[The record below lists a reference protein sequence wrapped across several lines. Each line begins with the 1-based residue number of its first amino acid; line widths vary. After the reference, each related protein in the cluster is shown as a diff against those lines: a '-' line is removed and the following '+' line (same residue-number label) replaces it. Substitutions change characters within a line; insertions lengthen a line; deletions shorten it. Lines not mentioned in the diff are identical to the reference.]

1 MKKLLGVTL
10 LTGALT
16 IVKMAAGFVLGKV
29 VAIYAGPGGLALL
42 GQLQGLNSILTGITN
57 SPVGPG
63 VVKYTAENYKDKYFD
78 SCYPWWRAAA
88 LMGLLLCF
96 IIAPISICFSEK
108 IAQSLLSS
116 SEYSYLIIT
125 TAIFLPF
132 SMMGTLSLSIV
143 NGLRNYKQYI
153 IIGFISVIVTT
164 TAMVVFTI
172 KSNLNGAL
180 IAGAVQ
186 TGLIGIIS
194 LLFNIFQPW
203 FKFKVFLGLF
213 NKTHLSDIWG
223 FMIMALASAF
233 SLPAALIGIRI
244 ILVEFCGLQQAGEWQ
259 AVWKI
264 SEAYLAVITLAL
276 ATYYLPTISAL
287 DDKLKIKAEINSCAK
302 VLLPFVIV
310 SCAIIF
316 LLKDSIISILFTKEF
331 SAARDLFAVQLIGD
345 FLKVFAWLY
354 SYVLLAK
361 KLTKVFITIEISFAI
376 IFIFVTYIL
385 VSLVGV
391 QGANY
396 AYAITYAL
404 YLVMVKYCYHKYI
417 CFRST

>member
-1 MKKLLGVTL
+1 MKKLLGVTV

-16 IVKMAAGFVLGKV
+16 VVKMAAGFVLSKV

-42 GQLQGLNSILTGITN
+42 GQLQGLNSILTGIVN

-63 VVKYTAENYKDKYFD
+63 VVKYTAENCKEKNYEP
-78 SCYPWWRAAA
+78 CYPWWRAGAF
-88 LMGLLLCF
+88 LGLLLCF
-96 IIAPISICFSEK
+96 IITPTSILFSESISK
-108 IAQSLLSS
+108 NLLSS
-116 SEYSYLIIT
+116 SEYNYLIIT
-125 TAIFLPF
+125 TAVFLPF
-132 SMMGTLSLSIV
+132 SMMGTLFVSIV
-143 NGLRNYKQYI
+143 NGFRNYKLYI
-153 IIGFISVIVTT
+153 SIGFISVIVTT

-186 TGLIGIIS
+186 TGLIGIVSIVIN
-194 LLFNIFQPW
+194 LLQPW
-203 FKFKVFLGLF
+203 FKFKAFLGFF
-213 NKTHLSDIWG
+213 NKGHLKDMWG

-244 ILVEFCGLQQAGEWQ
+244 ILVEFCGLQQTGEWQ

-287 DDKLKIKAEINSCAK
+287 NDKSKIKAEINSCAK

-310 SCAIIF
+310 SCVVIF
-316 LLKDSIISILFTKEF
+316 MLKDYIISILFTEEF
-331 SAARDLFAVQLIGD
+331 SAARKLFAVQLIGD

-361 KLTKVFITIEISFAI
+361 KLTKIFISIEIFFAVVFIL
-376 IFIFVTYIL
+376 VTYIF
-385 VSLVGV
+385 VSQVGV

-396 AYAITYAL
+396 AYAFTYAF

-417 CFRST
+417 